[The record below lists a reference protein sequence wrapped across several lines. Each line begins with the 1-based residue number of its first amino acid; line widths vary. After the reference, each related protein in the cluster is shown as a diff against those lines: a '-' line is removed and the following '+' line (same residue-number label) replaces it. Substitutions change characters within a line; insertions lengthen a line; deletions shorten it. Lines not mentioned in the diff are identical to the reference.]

1 MQGFVVVWIWRA
13 IGVKRMG
20 RVEGGVLGV
29 VRLRVEAE
37 DGCGIVRVAGIER
50 GLEVRDSRGRDA

>member
-1 MQGFVVVWIWRA
+1 M
-13 IGVKRMG
+13 GVKRMG

-37 DGCGIVRVAGIER
+37 DGCGIVRAAGIER